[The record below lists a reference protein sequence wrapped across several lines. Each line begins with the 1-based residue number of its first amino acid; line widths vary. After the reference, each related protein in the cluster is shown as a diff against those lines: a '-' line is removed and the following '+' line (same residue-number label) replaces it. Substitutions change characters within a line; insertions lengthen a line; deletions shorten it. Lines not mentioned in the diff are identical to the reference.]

1 MIRLP
6 MMEAVE
12 KTRAVGSAMNA
23 KDWEKAIA
31 LRGGAFARNIRIF
44 HSLGAVK
51 PSTPLTDL
59 QGVKVGVVNI
69 GAPAGGV
76 NAAVRAVVRNCINNN
91 VTPAVIKDGIGG
103 LLAPDGV
110 HEYKWWDV
118 RNFTQHGGTNI
129 GTSRKLPSD
138 YGVDRLVRALK
149 AYRAHLRKITQVVQK
164 RHIIELQI
172 VKKQFDLAF

>member
-1 MIRLP
+1 MVRIN
-6 MMEAVE
+6 MMEAVKRTKE
-12 KTRAVGSAMNA
+12 VGEAMA
-23 KDWEKAIA
+23 SKDWARA
-31 LRGGAFARNIRIF
+31 TSLRGSSYQKNIRIY
-44 HSLGAVK
+44 HALGANKPDVPLVK
-51 PSTPLTDL
+51 NI
-59 QGVKVGVVNI
+59 GIKIGIVNI

-103 LLAPDGV
+103 LLAPGGV

-138 YGVDRLVRALK
+138 FGVDRLIRAIK
-149 AYRAHLRKITQVVQK
+149 
-164 RHIIELQI
+164 
-172 VKKQFDLAF
+172 VKENFLMTDF